1 MKHVLLSFGLL
12 FCFCA
17 SHAQEQ
23 WHLVFLNTRPDKP
36 NMEKVQHDSIM
47 KAHMTGLQMLFDQ
60 GVATL
65 IGPFE
70 GGGGMMLMKGSQA
83 SAIKAKLQQEDP
95 AVKAGFFYVEPMVYE
110 AAGGTAACQVRPDP
124 ANLTSL
130 KVIRLD
136 AKKSASK
143 ALRGQVETAL
153 KSLKE
158 QKKLLQAGWLNQG
171 QSFFMVVRN
180 ESKSEIIS
188 WLKAFPLGV
197 KSGFQSQ
204 IRSWWT
210 TKGAACDG
218 N

>member
-1 MKHVLLSFGLL
+1 MKRVLMFSGLL
-12 FCFCA
+12 FCLQTIK
-17 SHAQEQ
+17 AQDQ

-36 NMEKVQHDSIM
+36 AMEKSQQDSLMKVQM
-47 KAHMTGLQMLFDQ
+47 AGLQTLFDQ
-60 GVATL
+60 GMATL

-70 GGGGMMLMKGSQA
+70 GGGSMMLMKGAQA
-83 SAIKAKLQQEDP
+83 SAIKSKLQQEDA
-95 AVKAGFFYVEPMVYE
+95 AVKAGFFFVEPLTYE
-110 AAGGTAACQVRPDP
+110 PAGGTAPCQIRPDP

-136 AKKSASK
+136 GKNPATK
-143 ALRGQVETAL
+143 AMKQQVETAL
-153 KSLKE
+153 KGLKE

-180 ESKSEIIS
+180 ESKSEITT
-188 WLKAFPLGV
+188 WLKAFPLGI
-197 KSGFQSQ
+197 KSGFASQ

-210 TKGAACDG
+210 TKGAACDT